1 MCITKVV
8 DTLFTGINVSNFIK
22 SIDYRI
28 ATTREELEKAYSL
41 VYREYIKRDYT
52 KENPSGLRLSIYNAH
67 PKTITFIVKMG
78 EDVITTATIIS
89 DSSLGLPMDEVYSNE
104 LRRFRND
111 GKKIGEISMLASNT
125 DFSENGSLMMPK
137 SKQLFFIFFLY
148 KLIFNYSLNV
158 LKLNYICITINP
170 KHKFI
175 YEFLLFKNLGEP
187 KPYNCVNGA
196 TAVAKYLDLNYC
208 KKMWLKQKHSG
219 VYKMIFEGKADL
231 VKSSG
236 KPIFNHRDLKYF
248 FVEKTDIFRNS
259 LPSQIEYI
267 KNLYQ

>member
-1 MCITKVV
+1 
-8 DTLFTGINVSNFIK
+8 
-22 SIDYRI
+22 
-28 ATTREELEKAYSL
+28 
-41 VYREYIKRDYT
+41 
-52 KENPSGLRLSIYNAH
+52 AH